1 MRYNDV
7 YMEKLKILIT
17 GGHFTPAKAV
27 IEELLKNKNVEIVY
41 VGRKT
46 SMEGDSALSTEPIAL
61 SKLKIKYKTLIT
73 GRLRRSFDFLTIFSL
88 LKIPIGIFQSILIL
102 LSERPDIILSFG
114 GYISVPLV
122 ITGWLLSIPI
132 ITHEQGLTLG
142 LANKINSLFA
152 DKVALSFPNNSANRK
167 IIVTGNPLRDEILN
181 AKKLDGEYKEIF
193 NQSRKL
199 KLPVILITGGNQ
211 GSHVINLAV
220 EGCLQNLLKVAYI
233 IHQTG
238 ESKYNDFE
246 RLKISKNGRYL
257 PIKWIGDGIGG
268 LLANVNLVVCRSG
281 MNTLM
286 EAAFIGIP
294 LLTIPINKHYE
305 QNQNAQFF
313 QKIGLGSVLLPTK
326 LSPKSLEGEIKRMI
340 KNIQNLRQ
348 KARKAKLQII
358 PDASKRLALETIL
371 LAKQSIL

>member
-46 SMEGDSALSTEPIAL
+46 SMEGDSALSAEFFAL

-73 GRLRRSFDFLTIFSL
+73 GRFRRSFDILTIFSL
-88 LKIPIGIFQSILIL
+88 LKIPIGIMQSILIL
-102 LSERPDIILSFG
+102 LSERPNMILSFG

-142 LANKINSLFA
+142 LANKINSLFV
-152 DKVALSFPNNSANRK
+152 DKVALSFPNSSANRK
-167 IIVTGNPLRDEILN
+167 IIVTGNPLREEILHP
-181 AKKLDGEYKEIF
+181 KSGFMY
-193 NQSRKL
+193 KL
-199 KLPVILITGGNQ
+199 KPPIILITGGNQ
-211 GSHVINLAV
+211 GSHILNLAV
-220 EGCLQNLLKVAYI
+220 EGCLKKLLKVASV

-238 ESKYNDFE
+238 DSKFLDYE
-246 RLKISKNGRYL
+246 RLSPYKSDRYL
-257 PIKWIGDGIGG
+257 PVKWIGGGIGTV
-268 LLANVNLVVCRSG
+268 LSKVDLVVCRSG

-286 EAAFIGIP
+286 EAAYFGVP
-294 LLTIPINKHYE
+294 VLTIPINKHSE

-313 QKIGLGSVLLPTK
+313 QKSGLGNILSQTK
-326 LSPKSLEGEIKRMI
+326 LTSKNLEEEIKQML
-340 KNIQNLRQ
+340 KNTQNLRQ
-348 KARKAKLQII
+348 KARRAKLQII
-358 PDASKRLALETIL
+358 PDASKRLALETVIL
-371 LAKQSIL
+371 STSFIHEA